1 MSLNRFKT
9 EFNKYGTKKKAG
21 KVTPNK
27 LTKYFNSGE
36 ELVTDEF
43 RTYLAEP
50 LFDFSDSKEA
60 LKYWERNKDTYPS
73 LSRMAV
79 DYCSIPASSAPVER
93 LFSKCGHIHTKKRN
107 RTSPSFLEMQCLLNY
122 WRNNKF

>member
-21 KVTPNK
+21 KATPNK

-60 LKYWERNKDTYPS
+60 LKHWERNKDTYPS
-73 LSRMAV
+73 LPRMAV
-79 DYCSIPASSAPVER
+79 DYCSIPLP
-93 LFSKCGHIHTKKRN
+93 
-107 RTSPSFLEMQCLLNY
+107 PLL
-122 WRNNKF
+122 